1 MFPGNV
7 TMHLIGKHKTT
18 HSIISANI
26 NDNCWWTAKQN
37 EFDKYFSAVL
47 LKKY

>member
-1 MFPGNV
+1 MRLV
-7 TMHLIGKHKTT
+7 GKHKTT
-18 HSIISANI
+18 HSIISANVNTI
-26 NDNCWWTAKQN
+26 CWWRVKQN